1 MKAALNDVNLQD
13 LRHTFARRL
22 VAKGVPIPT
31 VSQLLGHRSIQMAMR
46 YAQPT
51 PDGLDEAIGVL
62 GR

>member
-1 MKAALNDVNLQD
+1 
-13 LRHTFARRL
+13 
-22 VAKGVPIPT
+22 VPIPT